1 MILHYFGMV
10 VPVELVPDSGY
21 YTYDTYNYGLPQ
33 VARGFAM
40 ALDVFVLYILGFHL
54 LPTLNLNRR
63 PDPRV
68 PAESAIVISSVL
80 LMLGGTAM
88 MLIGIPLTGAGVV
101 FGAYGEMKE
110 AVKFGLADYRFI
122 GAGFLFAAG
131 GIYGV
136 LATIDRLRS
145 TRFRIAMAC
154 AVFILVFLVL
164 TGDRTGMSLVIFSG
178 GWALTQRVVR
188 IPRWIVVGGFC
199 FMFLLMPIIK
209 EYREYRDVEETQA
222 KSVIQLASATFY
234 EMGSSVQIHSF
245 TIDRIPSEKDFN
257 WGKSVIVQILN
268 GIPNFRGKV
277 GNRILSFD
285 PLEYD
290 PSKWVTWTASPNKYY
305 NAGGGFGYAVGAEWY
320 FNFGFPG
327 VFFGMIWMGWL
338 TAFMRN
344 RSRKN
349 TMWLIVA
356 CLYFGLLVT
365 VVRNDIGYP
374 LRTMMWPLV
383 GYWILNFILRRTARS
398 QGRPI
403 EWGVN
408 TGAAAGTFN
417 PKTAP
422 SSPAALPWP
431 SQDQ

>member
-1 MILHYFGMV
+1 
-10 VPVELVPDSGY
+10 
-21 YTYDTYNYGLPQ
+21 
-33 VARGFAM
+33 
-40 ALDVFVLYILGFHL
+40 
-54 LPTLNLNRR
+54 
-63 PDPRV
+63 
-68 PAESAIVISSVL
+68 
-80 LMLGGTAM
+80 
-88 MLIGIPLTGAGVV
+88 
-101 FGAYGEMKE
+101 
-110 AVKFGLADYRFI
+110 
-122 GAGFLFAAG
+122 
-131 GIYGV
+131 
-136 LATIDRLRS
+136 
-145 TRFRIAMAC
+145 
-154 AVFILVFLVL
+154 
-164 TGDRTGMSLVIFSG
+164 
-178 GWALTQRVVR
+178 
-188 IPRWIVVGGFC
+188 
-199 FMFLLMPIIK
+199 
-209 EYREYRDVEETQA
+209 
-222 KSVIQLASATFY
+222 
-234 EMGSSVQIHSF
+234 
-245 TIDRIPSEKDFN
+245 
-257 WGKSVIVQILN
+257 VQILN